1 MRVTE
6 WWLQY
11 ALIRGPLWELS
22 VDRELRE
29 LFPNEGFLYLD
40 VLGMR
45 PKR

>member
-1 MRVTE
+1 MIVSE
-6 WWLQY
+6 WYLQN
-11 ALIRGPLWELS
+11 ALIRGPLWERS
-22 VDRELRE
+22 VDRG

>member
-1 MRVTE
+1 MIVTE
-6 WWLQY
+6 WRLQNS
-11 ALIRGPLWELS
+11 LIRGPLRELS
-22 VDRELRE
+22 VVDRE